1 MTPLPLQKAEVLHII
16 GTSHISK
23 QSIREIKEAIL
34 LQKPDIVAVELDAER
49 AYVLMHGEKTRL
61 SLKDILH
68 IGVKGFIFAKIGQ
81 ILQQK
86 LGKMVGVSPGTEMK
100 TALEEAQKNKIPIA
114 LIDQPIKV
122 TLKNFSKNLTWREKF
137 RFLGDIIKG
146 VLFPKRQL
154 KEAGLE
160 DFDLTKVPEKKLIAV
175 MMKQLKQRYP
185 NVYKTLVEDRN
196 QYMVKKIIKLLR
208 ENSKKKILVV
218 VGAGHK
224 EGMEELLLKVDVI

>member
-1 MTPLPLQKAEVLHII
+1 MLNNCHII

-23 QSIREIKEAIL
+23 QSIQEIKQAIS
-34 LQKPDIVAVELDAER
+34 QEKPDIVAVELDVER
-49 AYVLMHGEKTRL
+49 AYVLLHGEKTKL

-68 IGVKGFIFAKIGQ
+68 VGVKGFIFAKIGQ

-86 LGKMVGVSPGTEMK
+86 LGKIVGISPGTEMK
-100 TALEEAQKNKIPIA
+100 TALEEAQKNKIQIA
-114 LIDQPIKV
+114 LLDQPIKV
-122 TLKNFSKNLTWREKF
+122 TLKNFSQNLTWREKF

-146 VLFPKRQL
+146 VMFPKRQL

-175 MMKQLKQRYP
+175 MMKQLKERYP

-196 QYMVKKIIKLLR
+196 KYMVKRIIKLLR
-208 ENSKKKILVV
+208 ENPDKNILVI

-224 EGMEELLLKVDVI
+224 EGMEELLLRVDVV

>member
-1 MTPLPLQKAEVLHII
+1 MSVHII

-23 QSIREIKEAIL
+23 QSVREIKEAIS

-49 AYVLMHGEKTRL
+49 AYVLLNGEKTKL

-122 TLKNFSKNLTWREKF
+122 TLKNFSKKLTWREKF

-175 MMKQLKQRYP
+175 MMKQLKERYP

-208 ENSKKKILVV
+208 ENSEKKILVV